1 MKIVQE
7 LIDVSSGLF
16 YSPKN
21 LEDALNYVVE
31 YARNS
36 NDEAAVMMATQIL
49 LNGIAS
55 QARAEI
61 KETV

>member
-1 MKIVQE
+1 MKTIQE
-7 LIDVSSGLF
+7 LKAVKCDLF

-21 LEDALNYVVE
+21 LEDALNYVVD

-49 LNGIAS
+49 LNGIAA
-55 QARAEI
+55 QIEAE
-61 KETV
+61 EGVPA

>member
-1 MKIVQE
+1 MNTLQE
-7 LIDVSSGLF
+7 LKAVKCDLF

-21 LEDALNYVVE
+21 LEDALNYLVD

-49 LNGIAS
+49 LNGIAQQIES
-55 QARAEI
+55 EERA
-61 KETV
+61 TA